1 MSEISLSIRFG
12 TAVGALALAASQIGC
27 GVLPTRPEAPPTNT
41 VSTLVIKP
49 PTLTP
54 FYTPTLTSTM
64 TETETATPTAT
75 PTETETATPAPFE
88 TFIQTVEHLD
98 KNEYL
103 GGIYVEGLLALKLKA
118 GGGDGITKQ
127 NNEATIV
134 AGADT
139 VIIFAHDN
147 IEGSKFWLLSGKTV
161 YYIKS
166 DGTWGEYKVNNQ
178 TNFYD
183 IDGKKQVFSKK
194 PYPYEQPYLTTDN
207 LEAQYYPKGKPE
219 GEMNP
224 TTIVFQTCLSDI
236 APEGYKTP
244 GEITDTG
251 VQFTT
256 AGASDDTT
264 LPAP

>member
-1 MSEISLSIRFG
+1 MVLEIRGDLINGFATGHFHAEQTNAIGVFRAVFKAPENRAAAPESGRSIDEPCR
-12 TAVGALALAASQIGC
+12 T
-27 GVLPTRPEAPPTNT
+27 
-41 VSTLVIKP
+41 K
-49 PTLTP
+49 
-54 FYTPTLTSTM
+54 
-64 TETETATPTAT
+64 TATPTAT